1 MKKRIC
7 GFSIY
12 DVRTGGEDLT
22 LSGDYS
28 WRDTGELVKK
38 NQKGAY
44 TYDKEAMMTDG
55 VFEKYATQPSR
66 RVLRITK
73 LKEKKNERNDD

>member
-44 TYDKEAMMTDG
+44 LPVPAEGYLLVIMNG
-55 VFEKYATQPSR
+55 YSWR
-66 RVLRITK
+66 W
-73 LKEKKNERNDD
+73 